1 MPDAM
6 SLAAIDTLLA
16 VLVTFILGGR
26 AGQMR
31 GRHKIDAP
39 ATVGHPEF
47 ERAFR
52 THMNTVENMVL
63 MLPVL
68 WVASLTYGGQL
79 PFWIGLVWVVSRV
92 VYAYGYAQ
100 SNAQMRAPGA
110 VIGLLCIVALFVL
123 GVMGVAA

>member
-6 SLAAIDTLLA
+6 NLAAIDTLLA
-16 VLVTFILGGR
+16 VLLTFILGGR
-26 AGQMR
+26 VGQMR
-31 GRHKIDAP
+31 GRHKVQAP
-39 ATVGHPEF
+39 ATTGHPDF

-63 MLPVL
+63 MLPAL

-79 PFWIGLVWVVSRV
+79 PFWIGLAWVVSRV
-92 VYAYGYAQ
+92 IYAFGYAQ

-110 VIGLLCIVALFVL
+110 VIGFLSILALVVL
-123 GVMGVAA
+123 GAIGLVG

>member
-1 MPDAM
+1 MN
-6 SLAAIDTLLA
+6 LAAIDTLLA
-16 VLVTFILGGR
+16 VLLTFILGGR

-31 GRHKIDAP
+31 GRHKVQAP
-39 ATVGHPEF
+39 ATTGHPDF

-63 MLPVL
+63 MLPAL

-92 VYAYGYAQ
+92 IYAFGYAQ
-100 SNAQMRAPGA
+100 SNVQMRAPGA
-110 VIGLLCIVALFVL
+110 VIGFLSILALVVL
-123 GVMGVAA
+123 GAIGLVG

>member
-6 SLAAIDTLLA
+6 NLAAIDTLLA
-16 VLVTFILGGR
+16 VLLTFILGGR

-31 GRHKIDAP
+31 GRHKVQAP
-39 ATVGHPEF
+39 ATTGHPDF

-63 MLPVL
+63 MLPAL

-92 VYAYGYAQ
+92 IYAFGYAQ
-100 SNAQMRAPGA
+100 SNVQMRAPGA
-110 VIGLLCIVALFVL
+110 VIGFLSILALVVL
-123 GVMGVAA
+123 GAIGLVG